1 MADERGTGRRIWVA
15 RAAALVPLATLAL
28 AWLASPALRASLG
41 AGVSLLVHGDLEG
54 LRAWGGEL
62 GPRAAAFTSLLM
74 LVQAL
79 AAPIPAVLITWTN
92 AWLFGPFFGA
102 WLSIGS
108 ATAAALVCF
117 ALARGFGAPWVARFV
132 SVSRRERAERFLG
145 DHGAAAVLV
154 ARLLPFVPFDPISF
168 VAGLS
173 PLRAWTFAWATFV
186 GQLPAGFAY
195 SYLGA
200 EITSPARFVLLGAC
214 AFAALAIVGVAAAR
228 AVRAR
233 RRS

>member
-1 MADERGTGRRIWVA
+1 MWIARGIGLA
-15 RAAALVPLATLAL
+15 PLAALAI
-28 AWLASPALRASLG
+28 AWLVSPALRATLG
-41 AGVSLLVHGDLEG
+41 EGVARLVAGDLDG
-54 LRAWGGEL
+54 LRAWGTEL
-62 GPRAAAFTSLLM
+62 GPRAAAFTALLM

-92 AWLFGPFFGA
+92 AWLFGPFVGA

-132 SVSRRERAERFLG
+132 PAARRERAERFLAE
-145 DHGAAAVLV
+145 HGAAAVLV
-154 ARLLPFVPFDPISF
+154 ARLLPFVPFDPVSF

-173 PLRAWTFAWATFV
+173 SLRASTFAWATFV

-200 EITSPARFVLLGAC
+200 ELTSPARFVLFGAC
-214 AFAALAIVGVAAAR
+214 TFAALAVVGLAAAR
-228 AVRAR
+228 AVQR
-233 RRS
+233 RRST